1 MKTLKKIRDSSSCKI
16 GVIILLSVLTV
27 WSMMSSNLVNIHADE
42 IVNITSEQPTG
53 YIHYGQ
59 ACQGYNCAQFY
70 GQSIDKLNMSDGR
83 VGFCA
88 DPSTLVN
95 STIGYTATEVND
107 ENIANIMYHGYW
119 NTSQS
124 MWDYAVTQLMIWE
137 LKGYV
142 PTNHTVPNY
151 AQRKAEIQN
160 LVNSHSLK
168 PSFSG
173 RTYEV
178 NIGDSITLTD
188 TNNVLS
194 QFSNWSAKDC
204 NIQVNGNQLTI
215 TPNVDTPDTLTI
227 RADKYKQFYIGA
239 SYIYRLA
246 GSQTIQSHYLNDP
259 IRLNINLKVNKYGTG
274 KLIWN
279 KTANVF
285 THTDTWQTEYGKVET
300 PVYEVENILGSSID
314 IYTAEDILYRD
325 KKTVILPKE
334 TYVATLDS
342 EYDSVALELIAGK
355 YYYVEKDVP
364 NNTILNTDKHYFT
377 IEDTMTSELSET
389 HSTLHNEIPTITFD
403 FTKKLESDHQTTG
416 KEYQDVV
423 FGIYARDKI
432 YDYRG
437 ELAIFDNTLLATCGI
452 DEEGHLKDIPI
463 LPIGN
468 YFIKELG
475 TNAAYELN
483 TEEYDF
489 SIDQSHDENVEI
501 MINEGKPIVN
511 QLKDFTLRLHKI
523 DEKGNAIKNAP
534 FAFARYEDKECTKL
548 IDLGSV
554 DLENGIQTFH
564 SVHFGISYIK
574 EIENPKGYQKSDH
587 IMKVEVNENG
597 VYVDD
602 KKIEDQEDSYPIYF
616 ANDTIVEVKTGDI
629 TNMYPQMMIAGVSLI
644 VIVGLSIFLR
654 KKNTH

>member
-1 MKTLKKIRDSSSCKI
+1 MKTLKKIRDSSSYKI
-16 GVIILLSVLTV
+16 GAILLLSVLTV
-27 WSMMSSNLVNIHADE
+27 WSMISMN
-42 IVNITSEQPTG
+42 IVNVFALNRNDITETWLPYNTN
-53 YIHYGQ
+53 YI
-59 ACQGYNCAQFY
+59 N
-70 GQSIDKLNMSDGR
+70 SDGSSHFGQMQKLMVNGKYAFCVQPNVP
-83 VGFCA
+83 VGNG
-88 DPSTLVN
+88 D
-95 STIGYTATEVND
+95 GYTNNTHAPTTVESK
-107 ENIANIMYHGYW
+107 IMYHGFY
-119 NTSQS
+119 NTSMS
-124 MWDYAVTQLMIWE
+124 DYDYAVTFNMIQE
-137 LKGYV
+137 QHGAIV
-142 PTNHTVPNY
+142 TSTTIPNY
-151 AQRKAEIQN
+151 DGRKAEIMA
-160 LVNSHSLK
+160 LVNSHNLRPDFNTNSIEINL
-168 PSFSG
+168 G
-173 RTYEV
+173 E
-178 NIGDSITLTD
+178 SITLTD
-188 TNNVLS
+188 NNNVIS
-194 QFSNWSAKDC
+194 QMYIVRNTA
-204 NIQVNGNQLTI
+204 NIDYRIEGNKLII
-215 TPNVDTPDTLTI
+215 TPKIDSNEKGLI
-227 RADKYKQFYIGA
+227 QFEKYRTKSDMNYLYSHPNKQDLLVGGA
-239 SYIYRLA
+239 V
-246 GSQTIQSHYLNDP
+246 DP
-259 IRLNINLKVNKYGTG
+259 ITLAITLKINKYGTG

-285 THTDTWQTEYGKVET
+285 THTDTWQTEYGKAET

-314 IYTAEDILYRD
+314 IYTAENILYRD

-377 IEDTMTSELSET
+377 IEDTMTSGLSET
-389 HSTLHNEIPTITFD
+389 HSTLHNEIPMITFD
-403 FTKKLESDHQTTG
+403 FTKKLESDYQTTG

-432 YDYRG
+432 YDYRD

-452 DEEGHLKDIPI
+452 DEDGHLKDIPI

-548 IDLGSV
+548 LDLGSV

-587 IMKVEVNENG
+587 IMKIEVNENG

-629 TNMYPQMMIAGVSLI
+629 TNMYPQMMIAGGSLI
-644 VIVGLSIFLR
+644 IIVGLSIFLR